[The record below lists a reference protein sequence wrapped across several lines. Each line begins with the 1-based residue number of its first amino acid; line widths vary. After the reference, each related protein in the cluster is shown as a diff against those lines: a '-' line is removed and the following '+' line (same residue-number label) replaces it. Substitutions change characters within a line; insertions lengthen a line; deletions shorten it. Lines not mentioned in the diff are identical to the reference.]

1 MANARPQ
8 SKTTVKAR
16 LPPSFIVTT
25 QDKSWTATPKNWL
38 YGSWHMTH
46 TSQQYYWER
55 TKNFVIQYAPVMNG
69 IWPCTNQEL
78 VSLTPIKQPERIY
91 TAFGID
97 SPIAGL
103 DDAWLCQCTG
113 HLSHISD
120 HVAFLAWGTDL
131 QLVDWVVLY
140 SAPLPGATAGLPAQ
154 VAIMSR
160 AHSGPDETTVGA
172 IKEALFN
179 LGDDEL
185 IKLVGNMRPLLQE
198 DLEGGRPTCEY
209 HVVQN
214 VDSLTRF

>member
-1 MANARPQ
+1 M
-8 SKTTVKAR
+8 S
-16 LPPSFIVTT
+16 
-25 QDKSWTATPKNWL
+25 
-38 YGSWHMTH
+38 H

-69 IWPCTNQEL
+69 IWPCSNQEL
-78 VSLTPIKQPERIY
+78 VSLTPINQPERIY

-120 HVAFLAWGTDL
+120 HVAFLAWGSDSHE
-131 QLVDWVVLY
+131 VDWVVLY
-140 SAPLPGATAGLPAQ
+140 SAPLPGATVGLPAQ

-160 AHSGPDETTVGA
+160 GRPGPDDATVKE
-172 IKEALFN
+172 IKDALCAA
-179 LGDDEL
+179 GDVEL
-185 IKLVGNMRPLLQE
+185 TKLVGNMRPLLQE
-198 DLEGGRPTCEY
+198 DPKGGRPTCEY
-209 HVVQN
+209 NVVQN